1 LVIKAVRLGALSIL
15 LASCVT
21 VAPPPPNLYIESL
34 PQSLVTPL
42 TLEERIQMSE
52 AWESVKQGR
61 TDRAEKAFLRLGPE
75 SPVYAVGL
83 GYVSLL
89 REDFTAAEEWLKLA
103 ITENLASLLAHLG
116 LVQVYQKMEDDDKAF
131 NELRE
136 VLKIDPLN
144 SWAREGYESLKA
156 QKTEEAVSSARQA
169 AAKGD
174 NETARES
181 YLKALHYSPESVDIH
196 LALAALYKS
205 ENKIPNTLV
214 HLKAAA
220 AKGDNET
227 ARESYLKALHYSPES
242 VDIHLALAALYKSE
256 NKIPNTLVHLKA
268 AAAAAPDNAEALQK
282 YAAAL
287 AEAKQYD
294 RSLDFYQRVLELDS
308 GNEEARRQVEELKNK
323 LGIAELPSRYN
334 DIPVSSAIT
343 REDLAALL
351 AVKLREVLTET
362 AAQPPIIIDISA
374 SWASRYIV
382 KVASLGL
389 LMVHSNHAF
398 QPKRTITRAE
408 LAETLFRTIQ
418 YLERKGHKFIHQI
431 PPNRIQALDVTPDHF
446 GYQPITQILSYQV
459 MELYPDKTFR
469 PGQPV
474 PGPEA
479 SKTIDILLAL
489 TR

>member
-89 REDFTAAEEWLKLA
+89 REDFSAAEEWLKLA

-156 QKTEEAVSSARQA
+156 QKTEEAVSSARQ
-169 AAKGD
+169 
-174 NETARES
+174 
-181 YLKALHYSPESVDIH
+181 
-196 LALAALYKS
+196 
-205 ENKIPNTLV
+205 
-214 HLKAAA
+214 AA

>member
-89 REDFTAAEEWLKLA
+89 REDFAAAEEWLKLA

-156 QKTEEAVSSARQA
+156 QKTEEAVSSARQ
-169 AAKGD
+169 
-174 NETARES
+174 
-181 YLKALHYSPESVDIH
+181 
-196 LALAALYKS
+196 
-205 ENKIPNTLV
+205 
-214 HLKAAA
+214 AA

>member
-1 LVIKAVRLGALSIL
+1 VIKAVRLGALFIL

-103 ITENLASLLAHLG
+103 VAENPAALLAHLG
-116 LVQVYQKMEDDDKAF
+116 LIQVYQKMGDGDKAF

-144 SWAREGYESLKA
+144 SWAKEGYESLKA
-156 QKTEEAVSSARQA
+156 QKTEEAVSFARQA

-181 YLKALHYSPESVDIH
+181 YLKALHYSPESADIH
-196 LALAALYKS
+196 LALAGLYKS
-205 ENKIPNTLV
+205 ENKIPSALV
-214 HLKAAA
+214 HLKAAIS
-220 AKGDNET
+220 T
-227 ARESYLKALHYSPES
+227 APEN
-242 VDIHLALAALYKSE
+242 I
-256 NKIPNTLVHLKA
+256 
-268 AAAAAPDNAEALQK
+268 EALQM
-282 YAAAL
+282 YAATL

-294 RSLDFYQRVLELDS
+294 RSLDIYQKVLELD
-308 GNEEARRQVEELKNK
+308 GQNQEARRQVEELKNK

-374 SWASRYIV
+374 SWASKYIV

-469 PGQPV
+469 PDQPV

>member
-1 LVIKAVRLGALSIL
+1 VIKAVRLGALSIL

-156 QKTEEAVSSARQA
+156 QKTEEAVSSARQ
-169 AAKGD
+169 
-174 NETARES
+174 
-181 YLKALHYSPESVDIH
+181 
-196 LALAALYKS
+196 
-205 ENKIPNTLV
+205 
-214 HLKAAA
+214 AA

>member
-1 LVIKAVRLGALSIL
+1 MVIKAVRLGALSIL

-89 REDFTAAEEWLKLA
+89 REDFSAAEEWLKLA

-156 QKTEEAVSSARQA
+156 QKTEEAVSSARQ
-169 AAKGD
+169 
-174 NETARES
+174 
-181 YLKALHYSPESVDIH
+181 
-196 LALAALYKS
+196 
-205 ENKIPNTLV
+205 
-214 HLKAAA
+214 AA

>member
-1 LVIKAVRLGALSIL
+1 VIKAVRLGALSIL

-89 REDFTAAEEWLKLA
+89 REDFSAAEEWLKLA

-156 QKTEEAVSSARQA
+156 QKTEEAVSSARQ
-169 AAKGD
+169 
-174 NETARES
+174 
-181 YLKALHYSPESVDIH
+181 
-196 LALAALYKS
+196 
-205 ENKIPNTLV
+205 
-214 HLKAAA
+214 AA

-418 YLERKGHKFIHQI
+418 YLERKGHKFIPQI